1 MNYQYRKLGY
11 FRTMKYKLNSA
22 VMTLIFFNTIVYILL
37 EFLLFTNY
45 ELYEIILNNFSLVP
59 QDISITSQIT
69 EKFQPWQC
77 LTYLFLH
84 GGFLHLFFN
93 MLGLWFL
100 GKDLENIWGKQ
111 NFLKYYFTVGIGSG
125 ILTILYN
132 IQYVDPVNI
141 RPIVGASGAVYGLLL
156 AYGLLFP
163 NRKLYIYGIFPIKV
177 KNAVIFSG
185 LIAFFYSITLA
196 NSGISHITHLAGLII
211 GLIYLK
217 YWAANKK
224 SKKILKLNNDDI
236 FTIRMNRQKQMDRIL
251 DRVTDVGWDGIS
263 DEEKEFLKKNSG
275 NYYDSNNPN

>member
-1 MNYQYRKLGY
+1 
-11 FRTMKYKLNSA
+11 MKYKLNSA

-69 EKFQPWQC
+69 EKFQAWQC

-125 ILTILYN
+125 ILTVIYN

-217 YWAANKK
+217 YWAANKR

>member
-1 MNYQYRKLGY
+1 MNYQYRKLES
-11 FRTMKYKLNSA
+11 FRTIKYKLNSA

-45 ELYEIILNNFSLVP
+45 ELYETILNNFSLVP

-217 YWAANKK
+217 YWAANKR
-224 SKKILKLNNDDI
+224 SKKILKLNDDDI

-251 DRVTDVGWDGIS
+251 DRVTDVGWDGIT